1 MKFILFIAILLQI
14 TSILKDVLKTTPK
27 SAGTIAKSTTKVLKS
42 SNKLSKASELLLADD
57 LFKMHD
63 FKNNSL
69 VKEEIKTGATRA
81 EISATERSQIKK
93 IKKVKSADIEN
104 SVDELFQKKIEEAIE
119 EQLYETISR
128 SNGVW
133 DYALYELMLEKNWAS
148 VQDYFRMNHHYY
160 LNYKIDLFLLLNEQQ
175 VGNLNLTKRDV
186 CKIMSKTKIY
196 KSTCIDALIVNLSEY
211 EHIVNRLEMYATRNN
226 IYLRKRNK

>member
-42 SNKLSKASELLLADD
+42 STKLSKASNLLVTDD

-63 FKNNSL
+63 LKSNSL
-69 VKEEIKTGATRA
+69 VQEEIKTGVSRA
-81 EISATERSQIKK
+81 ELTATERTHIKK
-93 IKKVKSADIEN
+93 IKKVESSDIEK
-104 SVDELFQKKIEEAIE
+104 SIDELFQKKIEEAIE

-128 SNGVW
+128 STSIW
-133 DYALYELMLEKNWAS
+133 DYAIYELMLEKNWSA
-148 VQDYFRMNHHYY
+148 VLKYFKINHHYH
-160 LNYKIDLFLLLNEQQ
+160 LNNKIDLFLLLHEKQ
-175 VGNLNLTKRDV
+175 VENFKLTKRDV

-196 KSTCIDALIVNLSEY
+196 KSYCLDALIVDLSEY
-211 EHIVNRLEMYATRNN
+211 KHIVNRLEVYATKNN
-226 IYLRKRNK
+226 IYLNKRKR